1 MSIDYCTYV
10 EPYLECKV
18 ETAQKPH
25 KISSCTNEKCKEYE
39 RELWNRKNFCDSCGT
54 QIGEITIMRTESKV
68 SQMEVREEIKEDLCC
83 VNRLAEEDIWVANIG
98 RQDKN
103 ARRFHLDH
111 MEGVE
116 EITHDMMVAETAE
129 FIDQYRHALSII
141 RGHYGPES
149 VTIKWG
155 IVNSIH

>member
-1 MSIDYCTYV
+1 MSVDYTTYV
-10 EPYLECKV
+10 GPYLECKV

-39 RELWNRKNFCDSCGT
+39 RELWNRKKFCDNCGT

-68 SQMEVREEIKEDLCC
+68 SQMEVQEEIEEDLYC
-83 VNRLAEEDIWVANIG
+83 VNRLAEEDIWMANKG

-111 MEGVE
+111 TEGAE

-129 FIDQYRHALSII
+129 FIDQYRHALSVV
-141 RGHYGPES
+141 RKRYNPEN
-149 VTIKWG
+149 VYIKWG
-155 IVNSIH
+155 IVNSTH